1 MVTTSLL
8 IQKHPSFEKSFTNSL
23 KTKPRTFLNFNSS
36 LVLLV
41 MAPCLNSIQTA
52 FILRWLVELNYLW
65 ILFVAKTR
73 FGFSQLTVLNLSQS
87 SHSIFFT
94 QDFVSN
100 QVRLLVYFCCSICVD
115 TPDSN

>member
-1 MVTTSLL
+1 MVTSSLL

-23 KTKPRTFLNFNSS
+23 KTKPETFLNLNSS

-41 MAPCLNSIQTA
+41 MTPCLNSIQTA
-52 FILRWLVELNYLW
+52 FILRWLVELHYLW

-100 QVRLLVYFCCSICVD
+100 QVRLLVHFCCSLCVD